1 MPSRSRLC
9 VQLGAT
15 SAWSTLET
23 KGGGGP
29 MHRSRTAGFR
39 GVPPAVLA
47 EHVTQTLARVQV
59 ELKTIGGAAPYAPK
73 GSFAAVPLWS
83 LPSSSGRGRSL
94 IGAMYLEFPG
104 KEGEQDPILDFVDC
118 VGALLGGMIAQQ
130 TLIEATRE
138 DLRVERAKD
147 RNEHYLSFED
157 LISTPSMASIRDE
170 LRGALSGGASIMILG
185 ESGTGKTQ
193 LATAFARASNRE
205 PIVRATLGLAD
216 DLNTITSELFGHE
229 RGSYSGAISKR
240 KGLVEYAHNGTLIL
254 DEVLN
259 LPRHAQQL
267 LLDFT
272 QFGSYRPLGY
282 QGKEPKTAKVRL
294 ISVTNGDIPLAIAEK
309 RFRQDL
315 YYRLA
320 TVPIV
325 LPPLRERRD
334 DIPAI
339 AARYLARTD
348 PNTTWELDTNA
359 REALSASNLPWNG
372 NIRELEAV
380 LERGRN
386 RAQGEGVS
394 DPVVEARHL
403 HLGASGPSRSA
414 PTPPPH
420 GLGGTDSA
428 GPQIQ
433 ERWKHLGEQKSDL
446 DTLEKGII
454 EDALKAWLEFPG
466 EMVASLEAPCAEG
479 PTPPVGISIGR
490 NAVVL
495 DFAEVVRRGR
505 FPSAEFNG
513 YIIDL
518 LLTRENAQLV
528 GALIDRERTT
538 IAVDGNDISVEPDR
552 IEINLEG
559 VVYEPGSMLE
569 IKLVFLDAPA
579 IPEDA

>member
-1 MPSRSRLC
+1 MRDIVASVVTGLHDGRFIEETLEALC

-47 EHVTQTLARVQV
+47 EHVTETLTRVQV
-59 ELKTIGGAAPYAPK
+59 ELKTIAGPVPYAPH
-73 GSFAAVPLWS
+73 GSFVAVPLWS
-83 LPSSSGRGRSL
+83 LPTSSRRGRTL
-94 IGAMYLEFPG
+94 IGAMYLEFPNDQ
-104 KEGEQDPILDFVDC
+104 GEEDPVLDFVEC

-130 TLIEATRE
+130 TLIESTRE

-147 RNEHYLSFED
+147 NNQHYLSLED
-157 LISTPSMASIRDE
+157 LLATPSMATVRDE
-170 LRGALSGGASIMILG
+170 LRGALAGNASLMILG

-240 KGLVEYAHNGTLIL
+240 KGLVEYAHEGTLIL

-272 QFGSYRPLGY
+272 QFRSYRPLGY
-282 QGKEPKTAKVRL
+282 QGKEPKKAQVRF
-294 ISVTNGDIPLAIAEK
+294 ISVTNGDMSQAIREK

-325 LPPLRERRD
+325 LPPLRERRE

-348 PNTTWELDTNA
+348 ADTAWELDGSA
-359 REALSASNLPWNG
+359 RDALLAPHLPWTG
-372 NIRELEAV
+372 NIRELESV
-380 LERGRN
+380 LERARN
-386 RAQGEGVS
+386 RAQGEGVP
-394 DPVVEARHL
+394 DPVIEARHL
-403 HLGASGPSRSA
+403 NLDQIDEGRSVA
-414 PTPPPH
+414 DSTPPPRD
-420 GLGGTDSA
+420 GDSSGA
-428 GPQIQ
+428 QIQ
-433 ERWKHLGEQKSDL
+433 ERWKNLGAQKQGL
-446 DTLEKGII
+446 DGLEKGII
-454 EDALKAWLEFPG
+454 EDAL
-466 EMVASLEAPCAEG
+466 
-479 PTPPVGISIGR
+479 
-490 NAVVL
+490 
-495 DFAEVVRRGR
+495 
-505 FPSAEFNG
+505 
-513 YIIDL
+513 
-518 LLTRENAQLV
+518 
-528 GALIDRERTT
+528 GAC
-538 IAVDGNDISVEPDR
+538 G
-552 IEINLEG
+552 G
-559 VVYEPGSMLE
+559 VVARTARMLGVPRTGLISRMATLE
-569 IKLVFLDAPA
+569 IDA
-579 IPEDA
+579 EQFKSQRY

>member
-1 MPSRSRLC
+1 MPSREGFDQVAFETLMRPAADQDPWPRMRDVVASVITGLHDGRFIVETLEALC

-39 GVPPAVLA
+39 GVSPAVLA
-47 EHVTQTLARVQV
+47 EHVTETLGRVQV
-59 ELKTIGGAAPYAPK
+59 ELKTIAGAVPYARR

-83 LPSSSGRGRSL
+83 LPTSSRRGRSL

-104 KEGEQDPILDFVDC
+104 DEGEKDAVLDFVEC

-147 RNEHYLSFED
+147 HNEHYLSLED
-157 LISTPSMASIRDE
+157 LLSTPSMETIRDE
-170 LRGALSGGASIMILG
+170 LRGALAGNASIMVLG

-193 LATAFARASNRE
+193 LATAFARASNQE

-240 KGLVEYAHNGTLIL
+240 KGLVEYANDGTLIL

-272 QFGSYRPLGY
+272 QFGTYRPLGF
-282 QGKEPKTAKVRL
+282 QGKEPKKAKVRL
-294 ISVTNGDIPLAIAEK
+294 ISVTNGDMSQAIAEK

-325 LPPLRERRD
+325 LPPLRDRRE

-339 AARYLARTD
+339 AARYLSRTD
-348 PNTTWELDTNA
+348 ANTAWELDGSA
-359 REALSASNLPWNG
+359 REALSASHLPWAG
-372 NIRELEAV
+372 NIRELESV
-380 LERGRN
+380 LERARN
-386 RAQGEGVS
+386 RAHAKGLA
-394 DPVVEARHL
+394 DPVIEARHL
-403 HLGASGPSRSA
+403 DLEAGASVRVRKS
-414 PTPPPH
+414 TPPS
-420 GLGGTDSA
+420 TASDSP
-428 GPQIQ
+428 GPEIQ
-433 ERWKHLGEQKSDL
+433 ERWKHLGEQKQDL

-454 EDALKAWLEFPG
+454 EDALKACDG
-466 EMVASLEAPCAEG
+466 IVARTARMLSVPRTGL
-479 PTPPVGISIGR
+479 ISR
-490 NAVVL
+490 MATL
-495 DFAEVVRRGR
+495 D
-505 FPSAEFNG
+505 
-513 YIIDL
+513 ID
-518 LLTRENAQLV
+518 
-528 GALIDRERTT
+528 
-538 IAVDGNDISVEPDR
+538 
-552 IEINLEG
+552 
-559 VVYEPGSMLE
+559 
-569 IKLVFLDAPA
+569 
-579 IPEDA
+579 PEQFKRSY